1 MENLSNR
8 ARGLELRIA
17 LVAAAIASICIT
29 APLANAQDSNEWQ
42 GNPGSVGDWFDP
54 ANWTVGVPNTQIFNN
69 VIDNNAT
76 AKISGGSATG
86 GMLRVGLDHSG
97 SLILDSGRLDLTYSL
112 FLGDSEGSQ
121 GNVKI
126 NGGAIKVQSLQ
137 AGLNYGSGNILQN
150 NGSVDALFLELGGH
164 GIWGG
169 YGEPTDFGKGEYRLV
184 NGSLNSMQLR
194 VGDSGVGTFRQN
206 GGTVAVSVQLKVG
219 GVIGAQSPPEWSL
232 PIPLYGSDLSSSATN
247 IVPDVGLGSSSSL
260 MIVSGFS
267 PPPTPSVGLYELT
280 NGSLSSPNLLID
292 HTGTFRQSGG
302 NHQER
307 FVQVNDGGRYEF
319 KGGTLNIASGLNID
333 GAFDF
338 AHTSSKLQAGSA
350 ILDLSHGLTNAEHAR
365 IQAGP
370 ESLTI
375 FAPGFRPRRDLGS
388 FQTQGLTHIAGTDLV
403 LRAGERFRGWG
414 AIDDKVIAAGSIIA
428 DDGNGLGGI
437 SLNDGLVLKPGAD
450 LDLEQGQVFVKD
462 DQTAIR
468 GGRLKARAINIVGT
482 TYYNPAATVPGWG
495 DDVYYFQLPT
505 VTPGVARQTGGA
517 VGVDTLRIDAGRYI
531 INDGDLHAGIIY
543 IGGALSFSPPSSRF
557 VQNGGQV
564 GADSIS
570 IAPAFAY
577 VQTFSPTDSAYP
589 GVNAIFKGS
598 APYGGSIPLPT
609 PPPTVQSYEMRDGS
623 LSTNRIYLSGG
634 SSNTLA
640 RFHQTGGEVEVKRNV
655 QIAGASNEYVMDGG
669 SLHARRIEVGSPF
682 NYFQTPPPNLGTL
695 AILNRSS
702 KIDISGEL
710 LLGTGAH
717 FSAPNGA
724 VVHFT
729 RPEPLDD
736 WPTIT
741 GDSLVISSTN
751 SDDVA
756 GLGKLKLIFEGGLDS
771 TATLEAAGSDLGP
784 GNNGYLHNFALG
796 TLQVGGIDPAKLM
809 LVDRFDNHP
818 TSDSIEAVY
827 VDRLIVRSGSVL
839 DLGGINLYYHTA
851 DIAPG
856 AIVNGALL
864 RVAAVPEASTAI
876 LAALALYF
884 GAIPTGRRRRF

>member
-17 LVAAAIASICIT
+17 FVAAAIASICLT
-29 APLANAQDSNEWQ
+29 GPLANAQDSNEWQ
-42 GNPGSVGDWFDP
+42 GNPGGAGDWFAP

-76 AKISGGSATG
+76 ARISGGSATG

-121 GNVKI
+121 GNVTI
-126 NGGAIKVQSLQ
+126 NSGALKVQSLQ
-137 AGLNYGSGNILQN
+137 AGVNLGSGNILQN
-150 NGSVDALFLELGGH
+150 NGSVDALYLELGGR
-164 GIWGG
+164 GMWGG
-169 YGEPTDFGKGEYRLV
+169 YGDPTDFGKGEYRLV
-184 NGSLNSMQLR
+184 NGTLNSAQFR

-206 GGTVAVSVQLKVG
+206 GGTVTVGGQLKVG
-219 GVIGAQSPPEWSL
+219 GLMGAQWPPVDDW
-232 PIPLYGSDLSSSATN
+232 PIPFYGGDPSPIPTN
-247 IVPDVGLGSSSSL
+247 SISDVGLSSNSSL
-260 MIVSGFS
+260 VTVSGFS

-280 NGSLSSPNLLID
+280 NGSLTSTNLLID
-292 HTGTFRQSGG
+292 YTGTFRQSGG

-307 FVQVNDGGRYEF
+307 FIQIRPGARYEF
-319 KGGTLNIASGLNID
+319 KGGTLNIASGLNMEGD
-333 GAFDF
+333 FDF
-338 AHTSSKLQAGSA
+338 GHTASTLQAGSA
-350 ILDLSHGLTNAEHAR
+350 ILDLSRGLANAEHAR
-365 IQAGP
+365 IQVGP

-375 FAPGFRPRRDLGS
+375 LAPGFRPRRDLGT
-388 FQTQGLTHIAGTDLV
+388 FQTQGLTHVAGTDLV

-414 AIDDKVIAAGSIIA
+414 AINDKVIAAGTIIA

-437 SLNDGLVLKPGAD
+437 SLTDGLVLKPSGD
-450 LDLEQGQVFVKD
+450 LDLEQGQVWVSD
-462 DQTAIR
+462 DQTAIL
-468 GGRLKARAINIVGT
+468 GGRLKALAINIVGT
-482 TYYNPAATVPGWG
+482 TR
-495 DDVYYFQLPT
+495 VYLDHLPT

-531 INDGDLHAGIIY
+531 INDGDLHARLIY
-543 IGGALSFSPPSSRF
+543 IGGTSNFNPPLVSSRF
-557 VQNGGQV
+557 VQTGGRV
-564 GADSIS
+564 ESDSIN

-577 VQTFSPTDSAYP
+577 IQTFDTNGAAYP
-589 GVNAIFKGS
+589 ISSVTFKDS
-598 APYGGSIPLPT
+598 PASVGGIPLPT
-609 PPPTVQSYEMRDGS
+609 PQPTMQSYEMRGGS
-623 LSTNRIYLSGG
+623 LLTNRIYLSGDFN
-634 SSNTLA
+634 NTPA
-640 RFHQTGGEVEVKRNV
+640 RFHQTGGDVEVKQNV
-655 QIAGASNEYVMDGG
+655 QIVGAANEYIMDGG
-669 SLHARRIEVGSPF
+669 SLHARRIEVGSRYEFFPI
-682 NYFQTPPPNLGTL
+682 PPPDLGSF
-695 AILNRSS
+695 AILDRSS
-702 KIDISGEL
+702 RINISGEL
-710 LLGTGAH
+710 LLGGGGK

-724 VVHFT
+724 TIHFT
-729 RPEPLDD
+729 SVEPLND

-741 GDSLVISSTN
+741 GDSFAISTTN
-751 SDDVA
+751 SDDVS

-771 TATLEAAGSDLGP
+771 TATLEAASNDLGP

-796 TLQVGGIDPAKLM
+796 TLQVGGIESAKLM
-809 LVDRFDNHP
+809 LVQNYDNQT
-818 TSDSIEAVY
+818 TSNGTEAVY